1 MRSQA
6 SKLWWQAALVVLGLL
21 LVPLGAWWL
30 LPSTAPAGRAAQGA
44 SGATTPYADDEPDEA
59 EPSEDPAPAEPRP
72 RPEARP
78 TPSEP
83 EPGER
88 PVRGQVVDGEGR
100 AVESAWVG
108 CAKKQELFATS
119 DRGGRFELPAGAD
132 GCEAYASHPE
142 LGRSPNVTL
151 SSSGDNRIEL
161 PSPGAIAGFVVDETS
176 RPVASYLIAVES
188 FEPAH
193 PDSERFG
200 GGSRSIE
207 HPQGAF
213 EIKGLAAGKYVL
225 VVSSAGRPPARSDR
239 IEVEAGRTTSGVRI
253 TLPRGGSV
261 VGTVVDRETK
271 LPIEGVR
278 VRLDGATT
286 TGANAIAAVLS
297 DAQGQYTLDG
307 VPDGPFS
314 VRFTHPEYRERI
326 VPLVGQSG
334 APLRTTT
341 DLAPRGDGPAS
352 ELSGIGATL
361 AQGAGF
367 VTVAGVIGGGPAASS
382 GMQAGDRIERI
393 DGRSAEGYTVS
404 QCVQLLRGPEGSTVN
419 VTLGRGGSTVEL
431 TITRA
436 MVTR

>member
-1 MRSQA
+1 M
-6 SKLWWQAALVVLGLL
+6 LGLL

-30 LPSTAPAGRAAQGA
+30 VPTATPAGRTP
-44 SGATTPYADDEPDEA
+44 SGATGASTPPTDDESDEGEPA
-59 EPSEDPAPAEPRP
+59 EAPAAPSTRPEPAP
-72 RPEARP
+72 RPEPNDPDRA
-78 TPSEP
+78 
-83 EPGER
+83 ER
-88 PVRGQVVDGEGR
+88 TVRGRVVDGDGR
-100 AVESAWVG
+100 PVESAWVG
-108 CAKKQELFATS
+108 CAKRQEIFATS
-119 DRGGRFELPAGAD
+119 DRDGRFELPAGAD

-151 SSSGDNRIEL
+151 SAGTDNRIEL
-161 PSPGAIAGFVVDETS
+161 PSPGAIAGCVVDETS
-176 RPVASYLIAVES
+176 RPVAAYLIAVES

-297 DAQGQYTLDG
+297 DAQGAYTLDG

-367 VTVAGVIGGGPAASS
+367 VTVAGVIGGGPAARA